1 MRIPVLDKDMHPLMP
16 TTPARARLLLKEGKA
31 RAYWNK
37 LGVFCIIL
45 KKEIESNN
53 QQLALGIDPGSKFE
67 GFSVVGTQ
75 HTVLNGMSEAP
86 IHVKK
91 AVEQRRIMRRARR
104 FRKCWRRPARFNN
117 RLRNK
122 KSLPPSTHA
131 RWNAKLRILKQ
142 LCKILPIS
150 DVVVEDIKAVT
161 KKWQRKWNVNF
172 SPLEQGKQWFY
183 NQIRELRL
191 NLHIKEGFD
200 TKELREKYRLHKSP
214 QKSKRRFNTHCV
226 DSWVLA
232 ASVTGAEKPTE
243 KGLYYWI
250 PIRLNRRML
259 HRLQPSK
266 GGKRRP
272 QGSTRSWDVKRGTL
286 VEHIKHGLAYVGGM
300 QQKIRRISLH
310 GIATGK
316 RITQN
321 ADPQD
326 LEILTTIKWRSQFL
340 PPTSRGASLR

>member
-1 MRIPVLDKDMHPLMP
+1 MRIPVLDKDMQPLMP
-16 TTPARARLLLKEGKA
+16 TTPARARLLLKRGKA

-37 LGVFCIIL
+37 LGIFCIIL
-45 KKEIESNN
+45 KYEVEPDN
-53 QQLALGIDPGSKFE
+53 QQLALGIDPGSRFE
-67 GFSVVGTQ
+67 GFSVVGTRD
-75 HTVLNGMSEAP
+75 TVLNGMSEAP
-86 IHVKK
+86 THIKK

-104 FRKCWRRPARFNN
+104 SRKCWRRPARFNN
-117 RLRNK
+117 RLRGK
-122 KSLPPSTHA
+122 KTLPPSTHA

-142 LCKILPIS
+142 LLKILPIS
-150 DVVVEDIKAVT
+150 DVVVEDVKAVT
-161 KKWQRKWNVNF
+161 KKRQRKWNINF

-183 NQIRELRL
+183 SQIKQLGLCLHLR
-191 NLHIKEGFD
+191 EGFE
-200 TKELREKYRLHKSP
+200 TKELRKKYRLHKSP

-232 ASVTGAEKPTE
+232 ASVIGVEHPTE
-243 KGLYYWI
+243 KGLFYWI

-266 GGKRRP
+266 CGKRKP
-272 QGSTRSWDVKRGTL
+272 YGSTRSWGIKRGTL
-286 VEHIKHGLAYVGGM
+286 VRHIRHGLTYVGGM
-300 QQKIRRISLH
+300 RQKVRRISLH
-310 GIATGK
+310 SIATGK

-340 PPTSRGASLR
+340 PPTS